1 MFSSVEV
8 LVDVGRALHAEVE
21 VVIQTGK
28 LLFRFARAFVFAGS
42 PKNEQMVEVII

>member
-21 VVIQTGK
+21 VVVQTGK
-28 LLFRFARAFVFAGS
+28 LLLRFARAFVFAGS
-42 PKNEQMVEVII
+42 PKKIEVLI